1 MSLKHLLVILLVL
14 TCACSRS
21 SETPPATAEAPAAAP
36 SAPAAAAAVPVKG
49 GWEATEGIQTPESVY
64 LDPQSGFIFSSQI
77 AGAPDGRDGNG
88 RIVKLNGDGTVVSA
102 DWVTGL
108 NAPKGLRACGG
119 TLWTA
124 DIDEVIGVEIASGRV
139 TTRVKVPD
147 ARFLNDVACADDGT
161 VYVSDMIATRIIA
174 VKDGKPSVFVQGEQ
188 LEWPNGILVDGNRL
202 IVGGWGRP
210 EADFS
215 TKVPG
220 RLFTIDLKTKAK
232 ALLTM
237 KPFANIDGLEP
248 DGRGGF
254 LVSDWNAGK
263 IMQVSAKGDIREV
276 RTFAQGTADIGFTPN
291 GNVLLVPHMNDN
303 KVAAYDISD
312 ALK

>member
-1 MSLKHLLVILLVL
+1 MSSMSRTAPLVL
-14 TCACSRS
+14 CVLTMACSRPA
-21 SETPPATAEAPAAAP
+21 ENPPATAETPAP
-36 SAPAAAAAVPVKG
+36 SAAAAAVPVKA
-49 GWEATEGIQTPESVY
+49 GWETTQGIQTPESIY
-64 LDPQSGFIFSSQI
+64 FDPQSGFIFSSQI
-77 AGAPDGRDGNG
+77 AGAPDARDGNG
-88 RIVKLNGDGTVVSA
+88 RIAKLNGDGTMVSA

-108 NAPKGLRACGG
+108 NAPKGLRACAG

-139 TTRVKVPD
+139 TSRVKVPD
-147 ARFLNDVACADDGT
+147 AKFLNDVACTDDGT
-161 VYVSDMIATRIIA
+161 VYVSDMLATRIIA
-174 VKDGKPSVFVQGEQ
+174 VKDGKPSVFAQGEQ
-188 LEWPNGILVDGNRL
+188 LEYPNGILAESTRL
-202 IVGGWGRP
+202 IVGGWGKP

-220 RLFTIDLKTKAK
+220 RLFMIDLKTKAK
-232 ALLTM
+232 TLLTM

-263 IMQVSAKGDIREV
+263 IFQVSSMGDVREV
-276 RTFAQGTADIGFTPN
+276 RTFTQGTADIGFEPN

-303 KVAAYDISD
+303 KVAAYDIAT